1 MQNAKWRAIHAAS
14 SIFHFAFVI
23 LHFALHLHSS
33 APVRVGWKQP
43 HRVCFHGGTMHF
55 KKGAGEA
62 APATNREGRMFA
74 SWFSCK
80 LDDDIAV
87 RRSMIARAAAKRVRR
102 Q

>member
-1 MQNAKWRAIHAAS
+1 
-14 SIFHFAFVI
+14 
-23 LHFALHLHSS
+23 
-33 APVRVGWKQP
+33 
-43 HRVCFHGGTMHF
+43 MHF